1 MKDKVRV
8 PLLNDKGNLR
18 FYEISLGVVREVER
32 GIKGVS
38 SRYYVTTNKNLDYEK
53 LERRNLTI
61 TLEEALKRSYR
72 GKSIDTEGRDYV
84 VYVVGLVESGFTVLG
99 CYDLNKLGFLELEAK
114 KRSLEDKP
122 DLEELEEAKELLEG
136 LEEPKEDVLK
146 KAPKKKEVKDI
157 TIEEEVTESK
167 GKTDF
172 VDTLAYRRNG
182 VFSFD
187 LSEPVEFTSEELAKE
202 YEKFQKLQKV
212 LKDTSTVEKKDRK
225 YLDYVTDASDVFVD
239 KENYDSEVV
248 QKVTSLVSQGFLP
261 YQYERSGDM
270 VLNPNGGVLVSS
282 LSRFGIGG
290 LENYNDRYV
299 SLISAVLLGLL
310 LKGQEVHTYNWG
322 AVAMVALTRG
332 LDKNVLY
339 PFVKK
344 ETYKSED
351 FTKVCSCSNEVI
363 YREFRNTLVGEPV
376 RDVEVLG
383 LVISTIIDLDLFNT
397 SELGFP
403 SLRDMVTR
411 YELSTLVEGV

>member
-1 MKDKVRV
+1 MRDKVRV

-18 FYEISLGVVREVER
+18 FYEVSLGVVREIER
-32 GIKGVS
+32 TIRGVS

-53 LERRNLTI
+53 LERR
-61 TLEEALKRSYR
+61 TLASTFEEALRKGYR
-72 GKSIDTEGRDYV
+72 GKSTDNEGRDYV
-84 VYVVGLVESGFTVLG
+84 VYVVGIVDSGFDVIG
-99 CYDLNKLGFLELEAK
+99 CHNLNDLGFLELEAK
-114 KRSLEDKP
+114 NKVGGNEKSSDI
-122 DLEELEEAKELLEG
+122 EELEEASQLLEG
-136 LEEPKEDVLK
+136 IEEPKK
-146 KAPKKKEVKDI
+146 KAPKQKKAKDL
-157 TIEEEVTESK
+157 TIEEEVTEGK
-167 GKTDF
+167 GKSDF
-172 VDTLAYRRNG
+172 IDTLNYRRNG

-187 LSEPVEFTSEELAKE
+187 ITEPVNFTNEELASE
-202 YEKFQKLQKV
+202 YDKFQKLQRV

-239 KENYDSEVV
+239 KENYDEEVV
-248 QKVTSLVSQGFLP
+248 QKVTSVVSQGFLP

-282 LSRFGIGG
+282 LSRFGISG
-290 LENYNDRYV
+290 LEEYTDRYV
-299 SLISAVLLGLL
+299 SVISAVLLGLL
-310 LKGQEVHTYNWG
+310 MRGQEVHTYNWG

-344 ETYKSED
+344 DKYKSED
-351 FTKVCSCSNEVI
+351 FTKVCSCSNEVL
-363 YREFRNTLVGEPV
+363 YREFRNTLIGEPV

-397 SELGFP
+397 STLGFP

-411 YELSTLVEGV
+411 YELSTIIEGV

>member
-1 MKDKVRV
+1 MRDKVRV

-18 FYEISLGVVREVER
+18 FYEVSLGVVREIER
-32 GIKGVS
+32 TIRGVS

-53 LERRNLTI
+53 LERR
-61 TLEEALKRSYR
+61 TLASTFEEALRKGYR
-72 GKSIDTEGRDYV
+72 GKSTDNEGRDYV
-84 VYVVGLVESGFTVLG
+84 VYVVGIVDSGFDVIG
-99 CYDLNKLGFLELEAK
+99 CHNLNDLGFLELEAK
-114 KRSLEDKP
+114 NKVGGNEKSSDI
-122 DLEELEEAKELLEG
+122 EELEEASQLLEG
-136 LEEPKEDVLK
+136 IEEPKK
-146 KAPKKKEVKDI
+146 KAPKQKKAKDI
-157 TIEEEVTESK
+157 TIEEEVTEGK
-167 GKTDF
+167 GKSDF
-172 VDTLAYRRNG
+172 IDTLNYRRNG

-187 LSEPVEFTSEELAKE
+187 ITEPVNFTNEELASE
-202 YEKFQKLQKV
+202 YDKFQKLQRV

-239 KENYDSEVV
+239 KENYDEEVV
-248 QKVTSLVSQGFLP
+248 QKVTSVVSQGFLP

-282 LSRFGIGG
+282 LSRFGISG
-290 LENYNDRYV
+290 LEEYTDRYV
-299 SLISAVLLGLL
+299 SVISAVLLGLL
-310 LKGQEVHTYNWG
+310 MRGQEVHTYNWG

-344 ETYKSED
+344 DKYKSED
-351 FTKVCSCSNEVI
+351 FTKVCSCSNEVL
-363 YREFRNTLVGEPV
+363 YREFRNTLIGEPV

-397 SELGFP
+397 STLGFP

-411 YELSTLVEGV
+411 YELSTIIEGV

>member
-1 MKDKVRV
+1 MRDKVRV

-18 FYEISLGVVREVER
+18 FYEVSLGVVREIER
-32 GIKGVS
+32 TIRGVS

-53 LERRNLTI
+53 LERR
-61 TLEEALKRSYR
+61 TLASTFEEALRKGYR
-72 GKSIDTEGRDYV
+72 GKSTDNEGRDYV
-84 VYVVGLVESGFTVLG
+84 VYVVGIVDSGFDVIG
-99 CYDLNKLGFLELEAK
+99 CHNLNDLGFLELEAK
-114 KRSLEDKP
+114 NKVDGNKKSSDI
-122 DLEELEEAKELLEG
+122 EELEEASQLLEG
-136 LEEPKEDVLK
+136 IEDPKK
-146 KAPKKKEVKDI
+146 KAPKQKKAKDL
-157 TIEEEVTESK
+157 TIEEEVTEGK
-167 GKTDF
+167 GKSDF
-172 VDTLAYRRNG
+172 IDTLNYRRNG

-187 LSEPVEFTSEELAKE
+187 ITEPVNFTNEELASE
-202 YEKFQKLQKV
+202 YDKFQKLQRV

-239 KENYDSEVV
+239 KENYDEEVV
-248 QKVTSLVSQGFLP
+248 QKVTSVVSQGFLP

-282 LSRFGIGG
+282 LSRFGISG
-290 LENYNDRYV
+290 LEEYTDRYV
-299 SLISAVLLGLL
+299 SVISAVLLGLL
-310 LKGQEVHTYNWG
+310 MRGQEVHTYNWG

-344 ETYKSED
+344 DKYKSED
-351 FTKVCSCSNEVI
+351 FTKVCSCSNEVL
-363 YREFRNTLVGEPV
+363 YREFRNTLIGEPV

-397 SELGFP
+397 STLGFP

-411 YELSTLVEGV
+411 YELSTIIEGV

>member
-1 MKDKVRV
+1 MRDKVRV

-18 FYEISLGVVREVER
+18 FYEVSLGVVREIER
-32 GIKGVS
+32 TIRGVS

-53 LERRNLTI
+53 LERR
-61 TLEEALKRSYR
+61 TLASTFEEALRKGYR
-72 GKSIDTEGRDYV
+72 GKSTDNEGRDYV
-84 VYVVGLVESGFTVLG
+84 VYVVGIVDSGFDVIG
-99 CYDLNKLGFLELEAK
+99 CHNLNDLGFLELEAK
-114 KRSLEDKP
+114 NKVDGNKKSSDI
-122 DLEELEEAKELLEG
+122 EELEEASQLLEVI
-136 LEEPKEDVLK
+136 EEPKK
-146 KAPKKKEVKDI
+146 KAPKQKKAKGI
-157 TIEEEVTESK
+157 TIEEEVTEGK
-167 GKTDF
+167 GKSDF
-172 VDTLAYRRNG
+172 IDTLNYRRNG

-187 LSEPVEFTSEELAKE
+187 ITEPVNFTNEELASE
-202 YEKFQKLQKV
+202 YDKFQKLQRV

-239 KENYDSEVV
+239 KENYDEEVV
-248 QKVTSLVSQGFLP
+248 QKVTSVVSQGFLP

-282 LSRFGIGG
+282 LSRFGISG
-290 LENYNDRYV
+290 LEEYTDRYV
-299 SLISAVLLGLL
+299 SVISAVLLGLL
-310 LKGQEVHTYNWG
+310 MRGQEVHTYNWG

-344 ETYKSED
+344 DKYKSED
-351 FTKVCSCSNEVI
+351 FTKVCSCSNEVL
-363 YREFRNTLVGEPV
+363 YREFRNTLIGEPV

-397 SELGFP
+397 STLGFP

-411 YELSTLVEGV
+411 YELSTIIEGV

>member
-1 MKDKVRV
+1 MRDKVRV

-18 FYEISLGVVREVER
+18 FYEVSLGVVREIER
-32 GIKGVS
+32 TIRGVS

-53 LERRNLTI
+53 LERR
-61 TLEEALKRSYR
+61 TLASTFEEALRKGYR
-72 GKSIDTEGRDYV
+72 GKSTDNEGRDYV
-84 VYVVGLVESGFTVLG
+84 VYVVGIVDSGFDVIG
-99 CYDLNKLGFLELEAK
+99 CHNLNDLGFLELEAK
-114 KRSLEDKP
+114 NKVDGNEKSSDI
-122 DLEELEEAKELLEG
+122 EELEEASQLLEVI
-136 LEEPKEDVLK
+136 EDPKK
-146 KAPKKKEVKDI
+146 KAPKQKKAKDL
-157 TIEEEVTESK
+157 TIEEEVTEGK
-167 GKTDF
+167 GKSDF
-172 VDTLAYRRNG
+172 IDTLNYRRNG

-187 LSEPVEFTSEELAKE
+187 ITEPVNFTNEELASE
-202 YEKFQKLQKV
+202 YDKFQKLQRV

-239 KENYDSEVV
+239 KENYDEEVV
-248 QKVTSLVSQGFLP
+248 QKVTSVVSQGFLP

-282 LSRFGIGG
+282 LSRFGISG
-290 LENYNDRYV
+290 LEEYTDRYV
-299 SLISAVLLGLL
+299 SVISAVLLGLL
-310 LKGQEVHTYNWG
+310 MRGQEVHTYNWG

-344 ETYKSED
+344 DKYKSED
-351 FTKVCSCSNEVI
+351 FTKVCSCSNEVL
-363 YREFRNTLVGEPV
+363 YREFRNTLIGEPV

-397 SELGFP
+397 STLGFP

-411 YELSTLVEGV
+411 YELSTIIEGV

>member
-1 MKDKVRV
+1 MRDKVRV

-18 FYEISLGVVREVER
+18 FYEVSLGVVREIER
-32 GIKGVS
+32 TIRGVS

-53 LERRNLTI
+53 LERR
-61 TLEEALKRSYR
+61 TLASTFEEALRKGYR
-72 GKSIDTEGRDYV
+72 GKSTDNEGRDYV
-84 VYVVGLVESGFTVLG
+84 VYVVGIVDSGFDVIG
-99 CYDLNKLGFLELEAK
+99 CHNLNDLGFLELEAK
-114 KRSLEDKP
+114 NKVDGNKKSSDS
-122 DLEELEEAKELLEG
+122 DIEELEEASQLLEVI
-136 LEEPKEDVLK
+136 EDPKKNAPKQK
-146 KAPKKKEVKDI
+146 KAKDI
-157 TIEEEVTESK
+157 TIEEEVTEGK
-167 GKTDF
+167 GKSDF
-172 VDTLAYRRNG
+172 IDTLNYRRNG

-187 LSEPVEFTSEELAKE
+187 ITEPVNFTNEELASE
-202 YEKFQKLQKV
+202 YDKFQKLQRV

-239 KENYDSEVV
+239 KENYDEEVV
-248 QKVTSLVSQGFLP
+248 QKVTSVVSQGFLP

-282 LSRFGIGG
+282 LSRFGISG
-290 LENYNDRYV
+290 LEEYTDRYV
-299 SLISAVLLGLL
+299 SVISAVLLGLL
-310 LKGQEVHTYNWG
+310 MRGQEVHTYNWG

-344 ETYKSED
+344 DKYKSED
-351 FTKVCSCSNEVI
+351 FTKVCSCSNEVL
-363 YREFRNTLVGEPV
+363 YREFRNTLIGEPV

-397 SELGFP
+397 STLGFP

-411 YELSTLVEGV
+411 YELSTIIEGV

>member
-1 MKDKVRV
+1 MRDKVRV

-18 FYEISLGVVREVER
+18 FYEVSLGVVREIER
-32 GIKGVS
+32 TIRGVS

-53 LERRNLTI
+53 LERR
-61 TLEEALKRSYR
+61 TLASTFEEALRKGYR
-72 GKSIDTEGRDYV
+72 GKSTDNEGRDYV
-84 VYVVGLVESGFTVLG
+84 VYVVGIVDSGFDVIG
-99 CYDLNKLGFLELEAK
+99 CHNLNDLGFLELEAK
-114 KRSLEDKP
+114 NKVVGNEKSSDI
-122 DLEELEEAKELLEG
+122 EELEEASQLLEG
-136 LEEPKEDVLK
+136 IEEPKK
-146 KAPKKKEVKDI
+146 KAPKQKKAKDL
-157 TIEEEVTESK
+157 TIEEEVTEGK
-167 GKTDF
+167 GKSDF
-172 VDTLAYRRNG
+172 IDTLNYRRNG

-187 LSEPVEFTSEELAKE
+187 ITEPVNFTNEELASE
-202 YEKFQKLQKV
+202 YDKFQKLQRV

-239 KENYDSEVV
+239 KENYDEEVV
-248 QKVTSLVSQGFLP
+248 QKVTSVVSQGFLP

-282 LSRFGIGG
+282 LSRFGISG
-290 LENYNDRYV
+290 LEEYTDRYV
-299 SLISAVLLGLL
+299 SVISAVLLGLL
-310 LKGQEVHTYNWG
+310 MRGQEVHTYNWG

-344 ETYKSED
+344 DKYKSED
-351 FTKVCSCSNEVI
+351 FTKVCSCSNEVL
-363 YREFRNTLVGEPV
+363 YREFRNTLIGEPV

-397 SELGFP
+397 STLGFP

-411 YELSTLVEGV
+411 YELSTIIEGV

>member
-18 FYEISLGVVREVER
+18 FYEISLSVVREVER

-114 KRSLEDKP
+114 KRSLEDEP
-122 DLEELEEAKELLEG
+122 DLEELEDAKELLEG
-136 LEEPKEDVLK
+136 LEKPKKDVLK
-146 KAPKKKEVKDI
+146 KAPKKKEVKEI
-157 TIEEEVTESK
+157 TVEEEVTESK
-167 GKTDF
+167 GKSDF
-172 VDTLAYRRNG
+172 VDTLSYRRNG

-187 LSEPVEFTSEELAKE
+187 LNEPVEFTSEELAKE

-310 LKGQEVHTYNWG
+310 LKEQEVHTYNWG

-344 ETYKSED
+344 ETYNSED
-351 FTKVCSCSNEVI
+351 FTKVCSCSNEV
-363 YREFRNTLVGEPV
+363 ETPW
-376 RDVEVLG
+376 
-383 LVISTIIDLDLFNT
+383 
-397 SELGFP
+397 
-403 SLRDMVTR
+403 
-411 YELSTLVEGV
+411 

>member
-1 MKDKVRV
+1 MRDKVRV

-18 FYEISLGVVREVER
+18 FYEVSLGVVREIER
-32 GIKGVS
+32 TIRGVS

-53 LERRNLTI
+53 LERR
-61 TLEEALKRSYR
+61 TLASTFEEALRKGYR
-72 GKSIDTEGRDYV
+72 GKSTDNEGRDYV
-84 VYVVGLVESGFTVLG
+84 VYVVGIVDSGFDVIG
-99 CYDLNKLGFLELEAK
+99 CHNLNDLGFLELEAK
-114 KRSLEDKP
+114 NKVDGNKKSSDT
-122 DLEELEEAKELLEG
+122 EELEEASQLLEG
-136 LEEPKEDVLK
+136 IEEPKK
-146 KAPKKKEVKDI
+146 KAPKQKKAKDL
-157 TIEEEVTESK
+157 TIEEEVTEGK
-167 GKTDF
+167 GKSDF
-172 VDTLAYRRNG
+172 IDTLNYRRNG

-187 LSEPVEFTSEELAKE
+187 ITEPVNFTNEELASE
-202 YEKFQKLQKV
+202 YDKFQKLQRV

-239 KENYDSEVV
+239 KENYDEEVV
-248 QKVTSLVSQGFLP
+248 QKVTSVVSQGFLP

-282 LSRFGIGG
+282 LSRFGISG
-290 LENYNDRYV
+290 LEEYTDRYV
-299 SLISAVLLGLL
+299 SVISAVLLGLL
-310 LKGQEVHTYNWG
+310 MRGQEVHTYNWG

-344 ETYKSED
+344 DKYKSED
-351 FTKVCSCSNEVI
+351 FTKVCSCSNEVL
-363 YREFRNTLVGEPV
+363 YREFRNTLIGEPV

-397 SELGFP
+397 STLGFP

-411 YELSTLVEGV
+411 YELSTIIEGV